1 MNPDSAK
8 PPFKPGPGT
17 RVRLKHSAVTG
28 TVLAVP
34 GMHAGPGDL
43 HAVLDDHGDLC
54 AVHEMLL
61 EPLDG
66 DGFTISRQVL
76 HAKRATLF
84 GEMTRIL
91 ATAQGVD
98 LADPAARRQ
107 VEDQV
112 TRMSRSWGDADGTR
126 LRQGLSE
133 NTELR
138 RRFVQRLTEYL
149 ETGELIAELTDS

>member
-1 MNPDSAK
+1 MTNDPIERTL
-8 PPFKPGPGT
+8 KPGS
-17 RVRLKHSAVTG
+17 RVRWKRRAVTG
-28 TVLAVP
+28 TVLAMP
-34 GMHAGPGDL
+34 GMHNGPGDL
-43 HAVLDDHGDLC
+43 HAVLDDEGELY
-54 AVHEMLL
+54 AVHETLL

-84 GEMTRIL
+84 DEMTRIL
-91 ATAQGVD
+91 ATAQNVD

-126 LRQGLSE
+126 LRKGLSE
-133 NTELR
+133 NPELR

-149 ETGELIAELTDS
+149 EIGELIEELTDS